1 MKRSCLVSDSEST
14 VVQTIFFCL
23 KSSFM
28 LTSVMLL
35 HIQRAGEASLAIDER
50 LKARETSAKT
60 IAAVYGYVAH
70 WSKSLHTLEKP
81 LLYGQQIGFETG
93 EVDMA
98 CHCMIIL
105 GLSRFFTASRPLDM
119 LSRDIE
125 SHVHTMKEHKL
136 DTYVGYLSV
145 LWQTVLCLSGK
156 SENPMKLTGKAMD
169 EDRVYKVAIETK
181 NRLLM
186 GMMHSLK
193 MQLAYLLGDYKAA
206 ASYAALTSDFGV
218 SVGQGAVLIP
228 AHFFYRGLS
237 MAALSI
243 LGKDTRKNTQG
254 AQQAMKTLQK
264 WSSKGNVNCLH
275 MVKLL
280 EAELAVI
287 RNKPNASDLYKEAV
301 NVAGRNGFM
310 QDKGLAHYRSALF
323 HLSKNDSYWA
333 SYNLD
338 NAIQC
343 FHDWGATAVS
353 SHLVA
358 THGSFLQNA
367 ECSSEFI
374 RKLVANFS
382 TTQGQSKEAPV
393 DPPTGS

>member
-1 MKRSCLVSDSEST
+1 M
-14 VVQTIFFCL
+14 
-23 KSSFM
+23 
-28 LTSVMLL
+28 
-35 HIQRAGEASLAIDER
+35 AIDER
-50 LKARETSAKT
+50 LKARDTSAKT
-60 IAAVYGYVAH
+60 IVAVHGYVAH
-70 WSKSLHTLEKP
+70 WNKSLHTLEKP

-125 SHVHTMKEHKL
+125 SHVHITKEHKQE
-136 DTYVGYLSV
+136 TFAGYLS
-145 LWQTVLCLSGK
+145 LHWQTVLCLRGK
-156 SENPMKLTGKAMD
+156 SENPLKLTGKAMD
-169 EDRVYKVAIETK
+169 EDRVYKVAVETK
-181 NRLLM
+181 NRIM
-186 GMMHSLK
+186 VSMMHSFKL
-193 MQLAYLLGDYKAA
+193 QLAYLLGDYEVAG
-206 ASYAALTSDFGV
+206 SHAALSSDFGV
-218 SVGQGAVLIP
+218 SVGQGVVMVP
-228 AHFFYRGLS
+228 VHFFYRGLS
-237 MAALSI
+237 MTALSM
-243 LGKDTRKNTQG
+243 LGKDTRRNTRG
-254 AQQAMKTLQK
+254 AQRVLKTLQK

-275 MVKLL
+275 MIKLL

-301 NVAGRNGFM
+301 NVAGRNGFL

-338 NAIQC
+338 NAIRC

-358 THGSFLQNA
+358 THCSFLQNA
-367 ECSSEFI
+367 EGLSDVV
-374 RKLVANFS
+374 RNLVA
-382 TTQGQSKEAPV
+382 
-393 DPPTGS
+393 D